1 MTAFE
6 IVADTF
12 LDECQIEIVE
22 NHTLPLVVDE
32 RNPYSFQVEF
42 KAGIWY
48 CEARFQCREDPDG
61 YVKIHRAYSSEM
73 VAAFS
78 TFYLGEEEDSDDTA
92 DVVDDGALQRLCIM
106 GGHTES

>member
-22 NHTLPLVVDE
+22 NHSLPLVVDE
-32 RNPYSFQVEF
+32 RNPFFFQVVY

-48 CEARFQCREDPDG
+48 CEAHFQCREDPEG
-61 YVKIHRAYSSEM
+61 FVKIHRAYSSEM
-73 VAAFS
+73 VAALS
-78 TFYLGEEEDSDDTA
+78 TFYLGEEEESDDA
-92 DVVDDGALQRLCIM
+92 PDVIDDCTLQSLRIM